1 MGSVL
6 LLTSSFLT
14 GACLAL
20 SWPSSLDVSRLSAI
34 FKMVGHELYLFTQT
48 GANIDN
54 GAKDSPSGSIAL
66 LYWYKLDLATSSNYI
81 ERSFPRIYNALT
93 YHPFPQPHVTMRE
106 IQGS

>member
-34 FKMVGHELYLFTQT
+34 FKMVGHELDLFTQT
-48 GANIDN
+48 GA
-54 GAKDSPSGSIAL
+54 KDSQSDSIAL